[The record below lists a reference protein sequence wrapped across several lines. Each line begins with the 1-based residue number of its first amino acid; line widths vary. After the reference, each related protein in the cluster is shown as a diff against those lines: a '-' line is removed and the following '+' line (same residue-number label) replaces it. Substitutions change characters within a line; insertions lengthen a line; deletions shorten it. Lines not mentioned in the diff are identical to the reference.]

1 MNCGIYK
8 IRFIGSDKI
17 YYGSTNNFDRR
28 KRQHLSDLSQGKHKN
43 TIMQN
48 LYNKYGKENL
58 VFEKVSTCQRDQ
70 LIEIEQE
77 YIDNMDDATAIN
89 ISKTAGGGKTSA
101 LSGDDVV
108 EVFRLR
114 GKENKTIESLAKK
127 FNTSKGV
134 IYKILLRVTMPHIEV
149 PQEYIDLARQNKGDK
164 FTNEDILD
172 MFNMWNSGST
182 INEIKEKYNFR
193 VSSKVIEVLRRERY
207 KRVDIPQEVI
217 DKANSRPITD
227 KAFAPTQETIN
238 EIFRLKIDK
247 HLTDQE
253 IADKFGVKAKVI
265 YRILN
270 RLSYKKFPV
279 CESLVIQAKEVRKE
293 MNKAPE
299 YEPIEYSS
307 THIPNEDIEQV
318 VLGVFEDTAAGMTRK
333 AVAVKYQK
341 SPQWVTD
348 VLKRRTY
355 PNLTIPEDL
364 LKRASGRLK
373 KNVCATDEQVIEMF
387 KMFKQGKTYQEIAIH
402 MGMSEATVY
411 GILTRRTRKDVILP
425 EYLVSKIVQPD
436 YSKGNCHAY

>member
-8 IRFIGSDKI
+8 ISFVGSDKV
-17 YYGSTNNFDRR
+17 YYGSTNDFSRR
-28 KRQHLSDLSQGKHKN
+28 KKRHLSDLRAGQHRN
-43 TIMQN
+43 IIMQR
-48 LYNKYGKENL
+48 LYDKYGENSF
-58 VFEKVSTCQRDQ
+58 VFEEVLTCQPDQ
-70 LIEIEQE
+70 LLEIEQE

-89 ISKTAGGGKTSA
+89 LSMTAGGGRSSA
-101 LSGDDVV
+101 LSSEDVV

-114 GKENKTIESLAKK
+114 GRENETVENLAKK
-127 FNTSKGV
+127 FNTSKGIIHKV
-134 IYKILLRVTMPHIEV
+134 LIRDTMSHIEV
-149 PQEYIDLARQNKGDK
+149 PQEYLDLARQNKGDK

-182 INEIKEKYNFR
+182 IDEIKQKYNFR
-193 VSSKVIEVLRRERY
+193 VSTKVIQILRRERY
-207 KRVDIPQEVI
+207 KRVDVPQEII

-227 KAFAPTQETIN
+227 KTFAPTQETIN
-238 EIFRLKIDK
+238 EIFHLKIDK
-247 HLTDQE
+247 RLTDQE

-279 CESLVIQAKEVRKE
+279 YESLVIRAKEVRQE

-299 YEPIEYSS
+299 YEKIEYSS
-307 THIPNEDIEQV
+307 NHIPDENTEQV

-333 AVAVKYQK
+333 AVAVKYRK

-355 PNLTIPEDL
+355 PNVTIPQDL
-364 LKRASGRLK
+364 VKRASGRLK

-387 KMFKQGKTYQEIAIH
+387 KMFKQGKTYQEIATD
-402 MGMSEATVY
+402 MGMSKATAY
-411 GILTRRTRKDVILP
+411 DILTRRTRKDVILP
-425 EYLVSKIVQPD
+425 EYLVSKD
-436 YSKGNCHAY
+436 

>member
-8 IRFIGSDKI
+8 ISFIGSDKI
-17 YYGSTNNFDRR
+17 YYGSTNNFNKR
-28 KRQHLSDLSQGKHKN
+28 KGRHLSDLRAGKHRN
-43 TIMQN
+43 IIMQR
-48 LYNKYGKENL
+48 LYDKYGEDSFIFEEL
-58 VFEKVSTCQRDQ
+58 VACEPDQ

-89 ISKTAGGGKTSA
+89 LSKIAGGGKTSA
-101 LSGDDVV
+101 LSGNDVV

-134 IYKILLRVTMPHIEV
+134 IYKILLRDTMSHVEV
-149 PQEYIDLARQNKGDK
+149 PQEYLDLARQNKGDK
-164 FTNEDILD
+164 CSNEDILD

-182 INEIKEKYNFR
+182 IKEIKEKYNFR
-193 VSSKVIEVLRRERY
+193 MSSKVIEILRRERY

-238 EIFRLKIDK
+238 EIFHLKIDK
-247 HLTDQE
+247 KLTDQE

-279 CESLVIQAKEVRKE
+279 YESLVIRAKEVREE

-299 YEPIEYSS
+299 YESIEYSS
-307 THIPNEDIEQV
+307 THIPDEDTEQV

-333 AVAVKYQK
+333 AVAVKYRK

-355 PNLTIPEDL
+355 PNVTVPENL
-364 LKRASGRLK
+364 VKRASGRLK

-387 KMFKQGKTYQEIAIH
+387 KMFKQGKTYQEIATD
-402 MGMSEATVY
+402 MGMSKAAAY
-411 GILTRRTRKDVILP
+411 DILTRRTRKDVILP
-425 EYLVSKIVQPD
+425 EYLVSKD
-436 YSKGNCHAY
+436 